1 MPVLSLNNLCF
12 SFGDQPLL
20 NDVAFH
26 LDRGERVG
34 LLGRNG
40 SGKSTLL
47 RILAGELQPDDG
59 RIHTAS
65 GITVTR
71 LIQELPRNEHQ
82 SVAAIV
88 RDGTTA
94 APHPESAE
102 LSADDWTSD
111 QAVDRALSQ
120 LQLDGDAQFSSL
132 SSGMQRRVLLAQA
145 LARQP
150 DVLLLDEPTNHLD
163 IESISWLERF
173 LRGYAGC
180 LIFVT
185 HDRVFLQAVAT
196 RIMELD
202 RGRLYDWTCDYH
214 TFLKRRQL
222 ALDVEHKAE
231 QAADQ
236 KLSREEAWIR
246 QGIKARR
253 TRNEGRVR
261 ALQKMREERR
271 QRRQRLGNVKMVAT
285 QSQKSGQLVI
295 EAEDVSFQYD
305 DRPVISNL
313 STVIM
318 RGDRIGVIGENGAG
332 KTTLLKLL
340 LGQLT
345 PNSGHVRHGTQ
356 LNTVYFDQLR
366 QQIDD
371 DKTVAENVGDGQDML
386 NINGRRRHIY
396 GYLQDFLFTPERARR
411 AARHLS
417 GGERNRLL
425 LARLLTQPSNLMIL
439 DEPTNDLDIETLDL
453 LEELLTEYTG
463 TLLLISHDRAFLN
476 NVVTSTLAFVG
487 DGTIREFAGGYD
499 DYLRQAAPN
508 TADQGTAARSSKPER
523 TRKEADTPRLSYRE
537 NKELETLPT
546 SIGLLEQ
553 EQAKL
558 HEELADPGFFKQP
571 QTTVVARNQRLKQID
586 TELQQLYQRWEEL
599 ENRRSTSS

>member
-1 MPVLSLNNLCF
+1 MPVLSLKNLCF

-20 NDVAFH
+20 NQVEFH
-26 LDRGERVG
+26 VDRGERVG

-47 RILAGELQPDDG
+47 RILAGQLQPDDG
-59 RIHTAS
+59 LIHTAS

-71 LIQELPRNEHQ
+71 LAQELPRNEHQ
-82 SVAAIV
+82 RVAAIV
-88 RDGTTA
+88 RRGTMDSTQ
-94 APHPESAE
+94 PESAE
-102 LSADDWTSD
+102 CVAGDWTSD

-163 IESISWLERF
+163 IESIRWIERF
-173 LRGYAGC
+173 LRGFAGC

-185 HDRVFLQAVAT
+185 HDRLFLQAVAT

-202 RGRLYDWTCDYH
+202 RGQLYDWTCDYH

-236 KLSREEAWIR
+236 QLSREEAWIR

-261 ALQKMREERR
+261 ALQKMREDRR
-271 QRRQRLGNVKMVAT
+271 QRRQRLGNVKMTAAPT
-285 QSQKSGQLVI
+285 QKSGQLVI
-295 EAEDVSFQYD
+295 EATDVSFQYD
-305 DRPVISNL
+305 QQPVISNL

-318 RGDRIGVIGENGAG
+318 RGDRIGIIGDNGVG

-340 LGQLT
+340 LGHLT
-345 PNSGHVRHGTQ
+345 PTTGHVRHGTQ
-356 LNTVYFDQLR
+356 LETVYFDQLR

-371 DKTVAENVGDGQDML
+371 DKTVAENVSDGQDML

-411 AARHLS
+411 AARYLS

-453 LEELLTEYTG
+453 LEELLTDYAG

-487 DGTIREFAGGYD
+487 GGVVREFAGGYD
-499 DYLRQAAPN
+499 DYLRQAAPD
-508 TADQGTAARSSKPER
+508 TADQGSAARSSKPQR
-523 TRKEADTPRLSYRE
+523 IRKETDSQRLNYRE
-537 NKELETLPT
+537 TKELETLPK
-546 SIGLLEQ
+546 SIELLEQ

-558 HEELADPGFFKQP
+558 HVELADPSFFKQP
-571 QTTVVARNQRLKQID
+571 HSTVVTCNQRLKQID